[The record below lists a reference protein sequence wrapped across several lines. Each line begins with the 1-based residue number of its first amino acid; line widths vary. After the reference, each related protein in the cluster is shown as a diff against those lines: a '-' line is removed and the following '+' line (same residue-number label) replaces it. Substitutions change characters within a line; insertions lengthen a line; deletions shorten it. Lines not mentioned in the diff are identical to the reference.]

1 MSDKETFIPQFM
13 PSLIWNTNPGQM
25 MAIVVIT
32 MRMVEQMENPI
43 DADNYWIRLGFI
55 KE

>member
-1 MSDKETFIPQFM
+1 MQSKETFMPQFM
-13 PSLIWNTNPGQM
+13 PSLIWNTNPAQM

-32 MRMVEQMENPI
+32 MKMVNEMEEVSNL
-43 DADNYWIRLGFI
+43 DEYWIRLGFI